1 VSRVVDETEARKGRP
16 TPSRKEAEAARKKQM
31 KTPMTRKEQAKR
43 DRAARE
49 QIRLKQREALKTGD
63 ERFLPAREQGPVRR
77 FTRDYVDRRYNFA
90 EYLLPFLII
99 LLVLFTVSS
108 GFSDQVQTA
117 LTAFAYPFLLLGT
130 LLDEVVMVRG
140 LKKELRARFGDDA
153 VKGNTS
159 YAVLRSTQLRRF
171 RLPKP
176 QVARREV
183 LGTNYR

>member
-1 VSRVVDETEARKGRP
+1 VARVADETEARKGRP
-16 TPSRKEAEAARKKQM
+16 TPSRKEAEAARKQQM

-43 DRAARE
+43 ERAARE
-49 QIRLKQREALKTGD
+49 QVRLRQRDALKTGD
-63 ERFLPAREQGPVRR
+63 ERYLPAREQGPVRR

-90 EYLLPFLII
+90 EYLLPFLVV

-117 LTAFAYPFLLLGT
+117 LTAFAYPFLILGT
-130 LLDEVVMVRG
+130 VLDEFIMVRG
-140 LKKELRARFGDDA
+140 LKRELRARFGADET
-153 VKGNTS
+153 KGTTS

-176 QVARREV
+176 QVARGEK
-183 LGTNYR
+183 LGTSYR